1 MDGHILAII
10 PTSCHV
16 SLDTLLMWLQQP
28 AGLATEA
35 EVATVF
41 ADCALGAR
49 PILNARVERAR
60 PAHAYAPY
68 LSGGVPPARRAMAT
82 GHWTECMLTCG
93 SQIGRQMRRRAD
105 ASGRPKGNATWQL

>member
-35 EVATVF
+35 ECNVSIVHLAPVQS
-41 ADCALGAR
+41 
-49 PILNARVERAR
+49 IMRA
-60 PAHAYAPY
+60 
-68 LSGGVPPARRAMAT
+68 LSGHVLLTRTRRICPAA
-82 GHWTECMLTCG
+82 
-93 SQIGRQMRRRAD
+93 SRRRD
-105 ASGRPKGNATWQL
+105 RQLR